1 MEERVAS
8 VHDLRD
14 GQMKRVQVG
23 GKNVLLARID
33 GQFYAHGDRCPHYGA
48 PLHEGTLHAHRLTC
62 PWHQGTFDI
71 IAGSL
76 LEPPSLDG
84 LPSFTVRVQ
93 GDDVFVDR
101 PDNAASAA
109 TPVYVHR
116 NADDRRLFVIVGGGA
131 AGAAAAEALREDGY
145 TGRILMLSQEDRWPY
160 DRPNL
165 TKDYL
170 AGTMEASWL
179 ALRPASFW
187 ADHDVER
194 RFARVT
200 ALDVRT
206 RQITFTDLQKQA
218 HLTDDATRQ
227 SRDGIG
233 TDGVVSSEYDP
244 HDNVRSDQ
252 SDTVDALGETLVA
265 DAILIAT
272 GSRPRRLDLPG
283 AGLANIFTL
292 RSRED
297 CDAIIA
303 ALPDAQRV
311 VIVGSSF
318 IGLEAAASL
327 RTRGLDVTVTGPE
340 EVPFVQTLGRQVG
353 ERIQRLHEQ
362 KGTKFRLGV
371 GVSGFR
377 AAGRDHGSVA
387 ADAGGPASTL
397 PAVAGVELADG
408 SLLPADLVVVGV
420 GVTPAVDFVAGVT
433 RNPDGSLDA
442 DENLQVAAGVW
453 AAGDIVRYP
462 AAHLNGRR
470 VRGEHWRLAEQQGR
484 AAAHAMAAASDSLAP
499 GLTTAAFRGV
509 PFFWTQQFTSSFD
522 FVGYGGAW
530 DELIITGDVDG
541 DFTVLYAQAGQFIAA
556 CGTQSQELAAFAEL
570 MRAGLLPAVDEMRGQ
585 PAAGLAQRLANHRND
600 G

>member
-14 GQMKRVQVG
+14 GEMKRVQVG
-23 GKNVLLARID
+23 GKNVLLARVD

-71 IAGSL
+71 TAGNL

-101 PDNAASAA
+101 PDNAASAT
-109 TPVYVHR
+109 TPAHVR
-116 NADDRRLFVIVGGGA
+116 RDADDRRLFVIVGGGA

-206 RQITFTDLQKQA
+206 RQITFTDLQKQT
-218 HLTDDATRQ
+218 HSTD
-227 SRDGIG
+227 
-233 TDGVVSSEYDP
+233 
-244 HDNVRSDQ
+244 
-252 SDTVDALGETLVA
+252 DALGETLIA

-272 GSRPRRLDLPG
+272 GGRPRRLDLPG

-377 AAGRDHGSVA
+377 AAGRVHGSAA
-387 ADAGGPASTL
+387 ADAEGPAAIDDEPAVASSSLAADSEPAAAGGPASTL

-408 SLLPADLVVVGV
+408 SFLPADLVVVGV

-442 DENLQVAAGVW
+442 NENLQIAAGVW

-499 GLTTAAFRGV
+499 GSTTAAFRGV

-585 PAAGLAQRLANHRND
+585 VAAGLAQRLANHRND